1 VKSIFF
7 SVSRTNISILGLSE
21 NFFKLSFTVYF
32 LSVIMLL
39 NTVVI
44 LYKLPN
50 DRNILENFLGIL

>member
-1 VKSIFF
+1 
-7 SVSRTNISILGLSE
+7 
-21 NFFKLSFTVYF
+21 
-32 LSVIMLL
+32 MLL